1 MGQCTINSL
10 EAQEELDKELSRP
23 SEAVVQMMKRLTGDI
38 VILGISGKMGLTLGR
53 MAAEAVE
60 KSGKQRRVIGV
71 SRFSDEKARQWLE
84 DNGVQTI
91 CCDLLDADAVGSL
104 PDAANVIFMVGRKF
118 GTAGSEAMTW
128 GINMVT
134 SANAARRYAKSNMVV
149 FSTGCVYPLVDVK
162 GDGCVESIP
171 PSPVGE
177 YAQSCLGRERIF
189 QYFCETQQTPMSI
202 YRLNYAIDLR
212 YGVMHDIA
220 MWIWEEKPVPLNVPV
235 FNCIWQRDANERAL
249 LCLEH
254 CIVPADIL
262 NVTGS
267 ETLKVKE
274 VAQTIG
280 KYLDKPVNFCG
291 EPGSKAY
298 LSDAK
303 ESILRFGSPAMSV
316 ESMIDATASWIK
328 NCGITLNKPTHFEVS
343 NGEY

>member
-1 MGQCTINSL
+1 MNINIRN
-10 EAQEELDKELSRP
+10 EEELDTELSRP
-23 SEAVVQMMKRLTGDI
+23 GEALVQMMKRLDGDI
-38 VILGISGKMGLTLGR
+38 VILGIGGKMGLTMGC
-53 MAAEAVE
+53 MAAQAVE
-60 KSGKQRRVIGV
+60 QSGKQRRVIGV
-71 SRFSDEKARQWLE
+71 SRFSDETARHWLE
-84 DNGVQTI
+84 ANGVETI
-91 CCDLLDADAVGSL
+91 CCDLLDAEAVASL

-162 GDGCVESIP
+162 SGGCLETT
-171 PSPVGE
+171 SPNPIGE

-220 MWIWEEKPVPLNVPV
+220 RWIWEGKPVPLNVPI

-254 CIVPADIL
+254 CTVPADIL
-262 NVTGS
+262 NVTGA
-267 ETLKVKE
+267 ETLQVKD
-274 VAQTIG
+274 VAETLG
-280 KYLDKPVNFCG
+280 KHLEKTVNFCG
-291 EPGSKAY
+291 EPGKAY
-298 LSDAK
+298 LSDAT
-303 ESILRFGSPAMSV
+303 ESVRRFGYPAMSV
-316 ESMIDATASWIK
+316 EAMIEATASWIK
-328 NCGITLNKPTHFEVS
+328 KDGISLNKPTHFEIS